1 MSNAR
6 TYQPNYL
13 DKNEMNKMNNE
24 DSMLFSPEIPVAL
37 PDGLIRTIDLNADIA
52 VNFRIWPYSSQGED
66 YTLMLN
72 GMPVGERKV
81 ITESEAGSDAMLTLT
96 LPSTALTKDGPH
108 SVGYMIIATPGG
120 GTTLSPTAVIR
131 VDRTAPAGPLLGP
144 ALFPNMDPTNLRGK
158 IPAYVGMEV
167 GDTVQTLCN
176 DIQGPSYVIV
186 AENLTTLPVEITFT
200 REFLDSLQSDKVNI
214 TYHVTDRAGN
224 QSVLAQ
230 PVELTLHP

>member
-1 MSNAR
+1 M
-6 TYQPNYL
+6 NY
-13 DKNEMNKMNNE
+13 E

-37 PDGLIRTIDLNADIA
+37 PDGLIRTIDLNAGIA
-52 VNFRIWPYSSQGED
+52 VNFRIWPYSSRWD
-66 YTLMLN
+66 VYTLVLN
-72 GMPVGERKV
+72 GMYVGEHKTV
-81 ITESEAGSDAMLTLT
+81 TESEAGTDAILTLA
-96 LPSTALTKDGPH
+96 LPSALLTRDGPYSIGY
-108 SVGYMIIATPGG
+108 SVISHPGG
-120 GTTLSPTAVIR
+120 GATYSPQVDISI
-131 VDRTAPAGPLLGP
+131 DRTAPAGPLLGP